1 MKKLLKKTDKK
12 DLYYFLGGQK
22 QIIDRADPKTHPSE
36 LTGNISNELTGN
48 ISGLAG
54 DISGLHG
61 DISGL
66 HGDISGLYGDCSG
79 IMGNIDNCEITDEER
94 EKGVNIQD
102 LIE

>member
-61 DISGL
+61 DISGV
-66 HGDISGLYGDCSG
+66 YGDCSG